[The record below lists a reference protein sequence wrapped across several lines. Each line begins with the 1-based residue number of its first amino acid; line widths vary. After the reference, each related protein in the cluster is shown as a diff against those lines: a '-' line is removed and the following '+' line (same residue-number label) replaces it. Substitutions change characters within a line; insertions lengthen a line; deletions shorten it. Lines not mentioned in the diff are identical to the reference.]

1 LGWFDVIAGF
11 KDPFFQELVNTCG
24 PLRVLAGCKG
34 KSERPVCQERPAM
47 PRKLQFLAFLALLA
61 CCFAISSHSLGK
73 DATPV
78 YSSLTAHEWGTFT
91 SIAGSDGQAVEW
103 SPLTGPTDLPAFVE
117 HFRDPGFKLGLRGTV
132 RMETPVL
139 YFYSSKE
146 ETVSVSVAFSKGVIT
161 EWYPHASHVGPTA
174 ENLYNPI
181 LRQASADGSIA
192 WDSVTLAPSGRPEFP
207 GGDGIN
213 HYFAARMT
221 SSAPLRVKTSTGEQ
235 QEKFLFYRGVSAFSV
250 PLSATLGTEG
260 KLVVKN
266 LGGQKTPTTILLER
280 RGEKVGYRI
289 GGALQSGAILDPPE
303 LTATVDDLGR
313 DLEGILIARGLYQ
326 DEARAMV
333 ETWRNSWFEEGSR
346 LLYIVP
352 PAFVNEVLP
361 LSIKPAP
368 AQTVRVFVGRLEL
381 VTPATEKEVEKALAE
396 QDTATLDA
404 YGRFLEPILATMI
417 QREKNPTKAAQLQI
431 YLNIVYSHLVNQN
444 LRRN

>member
-1 LGWFDVIAGF
+1 
-11 KDPFFQELVNTCG
+11 
-24 PLRVLAGCKG
+24 
-34 KSERPVCQERPAM
+34 M
-47 PRKLQFLAFLALLA
+47 PRKPLLLSLYTLLV
-61 CCFAISSHSLGK
+61 CCFVISSRALGGSEDPPLHNLRSHSLGRE
-73 DATPV
+73 ARPV

-103 SPLTGPTDLPAFVE
+103 SPLTGSTDLPQFVE

-139 YFYSSKE
+139 YFYDSRE
-146 ETVSVSVAFSKGVIT
+146 ETISVNVAFSKGVIT
-161 EWYPHASHVGPTA
+161 EWYPHASRVEPTA
-174 ENLYNPI
+174 IRYGEMLH
-181 LRQASADGSIA
+181 QAGAWGSIA
-192 WDSVTLAPSGRPEFP
+192 WDSVTLAPNERVDFP
-207 GGDGIN
+207 TGDRNN

-221 SSAPLRVKTSTGEQ
+221 SSTPLRVKAPTGEQ

-250 PLSATLGTEG
+250 PLSATLDTAG
-260 KLVVKN
+260 KVRVKN
-266 LGGQKTPTTILLER
+266 HGDQEIPTTILFER

-289 GGALQSGAILDPPE
+289 GGAAKEETTLDPPE
-303 LTATVDDLGR
+303 LNSTIDDLGR
-313 DLEGILIARGLYQ
+313 DLEGILVGQGLYL
-326 DEARAMV
+326 DEAHAMV

-381 VTPATEKEVEKALAE
+381 VTPATQKEVEDAFAAHNA
-396 QDTATLDA
+396 ATLKA

-417 QREKNPTKAAQLQI
+417 KKETDAAQVHRLQG
-431 YLNIVYSHLVNQN
+431 YLNAVYGQLVTQN
-444 LRRN
+444 RARN